1 MLCDAISLRY
11 IREFQPISSSSS
23 CRGSAAASNGDSAV
37 AAGALMYDSTA
48 VRADGRPADLGTYI
62 DRLVETLVVNS
73 TGNQQQIKV
82 SVLDRSVQH
91 VQANLPIKF
100 LFQCP
105 STSVSAAPVKEE
117 LPDLPLSYN
126 QINCLENVHRLL
138 KSQSRPDTPNKCD
151 QDEAASTAMA
161 SVPLTRE
168 VLQAH
173 TRRWEEQYRDTWHRR
188 LKRMS
193 AEVLPGAPAYK
204 HMRPASSCTPPA
216 HWSASKREE
225 FYRSLAPNPP
235 PPPGMNFQVGRKSSY
250 LLFRTTFS
258 QFQITTI
265 PLPPLEEKSTPPTS
279 TTDRSSAF
287 TAVQPKAIPVRDL
300 PAPIALS
307 IQDHPSVIHTPSE
320 PLVVPR
326 LQWAYGAEPLALK
339 NHSAALHLLPE
350 SA

>member
-1 MLCDAISLRY
+1 
-11 IREFQPISSSSS
+11 
-23 CRGSAAASNGDSAV
+23 
-37 AAGALMYDSTA
+37 MYDSTA

-73 TGNQQQIKV
+73 TGNQQQIK
-82 SVLDRSVQH
+82 
-91 VQANLPIKF
+91 
-100 LFQCP
+100 CP

-216 HWSASKREE
+216 HWSTSKREE

-235 PPPGMNFQVGRKSSY
+235 PPPGMN
-250 LLFRTTFS
+250 
-258 QFQITTI
+258 FQITTI